1 MRSSLV
7 EVAALPGL
15 GNSFFTR
22 LPRAQVSLR
31 RRKRKSFHT
40 FSSGRFQQER
50 TAAAVRSA
58 AGSEI
63 SGRVVKFVAA
73 LLIVLASLSGAPLN
87 AQITASARLKGHV
100 VGPGGVAVPGA
111 RVILFSPQTRQRKET
126 WTDPTGNYLFTNVSP
141 GSYRLVVVLVG
152 FRPTMAG
159 PVTVRGGGPV
169 EENATLALA
178 MPGQPTGFGL
188 TNRGTRAGGGNR
200 ARTSGVG
207 AVAEAASAAANFEA
221 GNVPGMGTEGEANLR
236 FSGEGGGTSGEG
248 ANQGSTSS
256 LENSA
261 SASNSF
267 VLTGNVVDATA
278 PAQQHGPGAWRFQR
292 FAQEQGVTGLPGF
305 GGGAGPG
312 FGGGGGPGFGRGGG
326 MFFFGGGR
334 RPRVNTIRGN
344 IFETY
349 SNSAL
354 DARPFPLNRAAEPQI
369 PYYNN
374 TYGISVG
381 GPLSIPKIYP
391 NGADK
396 TSFFVHYHTI
406 LSTSPSDLFDTVPTL
421 AERNGDFSD
430 AVVDGAV
437 PTIYQ
442 PSSGPLGPRTPF
454 PGNVIPSSLFNP
466 AATGLLPYI
475 PLPNLP
481 GNVQNLYLQE
491 ALPTHNQFIM
501 GRVGQEF
508 SAKDNLAVFYFYNS
522 SVTDGV
528 NDFPDLTST
537 TSMRNQSVNLTETH
551 TFSPH
556 LINMFSVNF
565 SRARSD
571 LTNPFAFNQ
580 NIAGELGITGVSTNP
595 MDWGIPQISLTNF
608 TGLNQSIPSLTRNQ
622 TTRFSNYIMFD
633 RGSHNLHVGGDFGK
647 IQLNSLT
654 NPDGEGTFDFT
665 GYGTSDFTAAGT
677 PVSGTGLDFAD
688 FLLGLPE
695 TTSVRYG
702 TSANYLRSSTYDA
715 YANDDWRILSHLTL
729 DLGGRWEY
737 DAPFTEK
744 YGHLSDIALAPG
756 FSTETVVT
764 GESPGTLPSSLLRG
778 HSDNV
783 APRFGLAYR
792 PWITHSLVVR
802 AGYGI
807 FYDESIYSQIVN
819 NMIDQP
825 PFAFT
830 STLVTSPSQILTLQD
845 GFPVKKSTTT
855 NTYAVDPNFLTPY
868 AQTWDAMLEQD
879 LGQNFVL
886 SAAYVGTHGSHLN
899 LLLAP
904 VDAITPTGQVLLP
917 DAQPFI
923 YDTSGAASTYNGFR
937 VSLRHF
943 AHNGLMFF
951 VNYVYSKS
959 IDDAASIG
967 GTSSVSN
974 GGPGGFG
981 GPGGGTGASGLVSSA
996 NASVGGTV
1004 AQDMFDLP
1012 AEWGLSSFNP
1022 TQSLNL
1028 FTRWELPFGDRK
1040 RFLSGGGPLTR
1051 IFSNWAIS
1059 DNTTFSS
1066 GTPLTA
1072 LISGNV
1078 SNNVN
1083 GSAPFN
1089 SLRAEATGEPVLPGG
1104 FNRTT
1109 LDYFNTAAFTI
1120 PPSGVYGNAARNTIP
1135 GPPTINFNTS
1145 LDRLVWISR
1154 EKGLNADFRI
1164 AASNLFNTVNFS
1176 GLSTTVN
1183 SSTFGR
1189 VTEAGS
1195 MRSLTFSLRL
1205 RF

>member
-1 MRSSLV
+1 MQSSRFDVATLV
-7 EVAALPGL
+7 GL
-15 GNSFFTR
+15 GNWFFT
-22 LPRAQVSLR
+22 PCPPAPPQLR
-31 RRKRKSFHT
+31 RPRGELYYAYTAQSRQRQIAAGRVGSV
-40 FSSGRFQQER
+40 SGPPLTARLVNLV
-50 TAAAVRSA
+50 AAA
-58 AGSEI
+58 
-63 SGRVVKFVAA
+63 
-73 LLIVLASLSGAPLN
+73 LIVLACLPAATVN
-87 AQITASARLKGHV
+87 AQLSAGATLKGHV
-100 VGPGGVAVPGA
+100 AGPGGVSVPGA
-111 RVILFSPQTRQRKET
+111 RVILFNPQTRRRKET
-126 WTDPTGNYLFTNVSP
+126 WTDAAGNYVFTNISP

-152 FRPTMAG
+152 FRPTMEG
-159 PVTVRGGGPV
+159 PVTVQAGGPA
-169 EENATLALA
+169 EENATLALL
-178 MPGQPTGFGL
+178 MPGQPTGFGPM
-188 TNRGTRAGGGNR
+188 NRGARAGARGGR
-200 ARTSGVG
+200 G
-207 AVAEAASAAANFEA
+207 AGNSETGSAEQAANAAADFEA
-221 GNVPGMGTEGEANLR
+221 GNVPGLGSAANLR
-236 FSGEGGGTSGEG
+236 FSGEGGATTGEEGGQSSSG
-248 ANQGSTSS
+248 

-267 VLTGNVVDATA
+267 VLTGDTVDATA
-278 PAQQHGPGAWRFQR
+278 PAQRHGPGAWRFQQ
-292 FAQEQGVTGLPGF
+292 FAQGQGVTGLPGF
-305 GGGAGPG
+305 GGGPGLGGRGGPG
-312 FGGGGGPGFGRGGG
+312 FGGRGG
-326 MFFFGGGR
+326 MFFFGGAR
-334 RPRVNTIRGN
+334 RPRVNKIRGN
-344 IFETY
+344 LFDTY
-349 SNSAL
+349 SNSGV
-354 DARPFPLNRAAEPQI
+354 DARPFPLNRTSEPQI
-369 PYYNN
+369 PYYSDVF
-374 TYGISVG
+374 GISLG

-391 NGADK
+391 NGANK

-406 LSTSPSDLFDTVPTL
+406 RSTSPFDLFDTVPTL
-421 AERNGDFSD
+421 TERNGDFSD
-430 AVVDGAV
+430 ALVDGAV

-454 PGNVIPSSLFNP
+454 PGNVIPSNMFNP
-466 AATGLLPYI
+466 ASAGLLPYI

-491 ALPTHNQFIM
+491 ALPTHSQFIM

-508 SAKDNLAVFYFYNS
+508 SAKDNMSVFYFYNS
-522 SVTDGV
+522 SLTNGV

-537 TSMRNQSVNLTETH
+537 TSVRDQSVNLTETH

-556 LINMFSVNF
+556 VINMFSVSF

-571 LTNPFAFNQ
+571 LTNPFAYNQ

-622 TTRFSNYIMFD
+622 TTRFSNYVMFD

-665 GYGTSDFTAAGT
+665 GYGTSNFTAAGT

-744 YGHLSDIALAPG
+744 YGHLSDIALGPG
-756 FSTETVVT
+756 FSTESVVT
-764 GESPGTLPSSLLRG
+764 GENGGTLPSSLLRG
-778 HSDNV
+778 HADNV

-792 PWITHSLVVR
+792 PWIAHSLVVR
-802 AGYGI
+802 AGYGM
-807 FYDESIYSQIVN
+807 FYDESVYSQIVN
-819 NMIDQP
+819 NMVSQP
-825 PFAFT
+825 PFAIT
-830 STLVTSPSQILTLQD
+830 STLVTNPSQILTLQN

-868 AQTWDAMLEQD
+868 AQTWDVMLEQD

-886 SAAYVGTHGSHLN
+886 SAAYVGTHGTHLN

-904 VDAITPTGQVLLP
+904 VDAITPTGAELLP
-917 DAQPFI
+917 NAQPFI
-923 YDTSGAASTYNGFR
+923 YDTSGAGSTYNGLR

-951 VNYVYSKS
+951 ANYVYSKS
-959 IDDAASIG
+959 MDDAASIG
-967 GTSSVSN
+967 GTSSVRN

-981 GPGGGTGASGLVSSA
+981 GPGGASALVASA
-996 NASVGGTV
+996 TPSVGGTV

-1040 RFLSGGGPLTR
+1040 RFLNGGGAVTR
-1051 IFSNWAIS
+1051 IFGNWSIS

-1078 SNNVN
+1078 SNNIN

-1089 SLRAEATGEPVLPGG
+1089 SLRADATGQPVLPSG

-1109 LDYFNTAAFTI
+1109 LDYFNPAAFAL
-1120 PPSGVYGNAARNTIP
+1120 PPTGVYGDAARNTIP

-1145 LDRLVWISR
+1145 VDRLIWLSR
-1154 EKGLNADFRI
+1154 EKGINADFRI
-1164 AASNLFNTVNFS
+1164 AADNLFNTVNFS

-1189 VTEAGS
+1189 VTGAGS